1 MPAWRGYGRITQ
13 VDARNVWPRAGCAPR
28 RREGV
33 EGLPLRYDC
42 LMSLLRT
49 LALLLTAG
57 ALLDGAIA
65 ADPPG
70 SSNATA
76 PAEAIASR
84 AVMTGDQ
91 VVRILDET
99 VDWYRTLGAQQQA
112 ATQPSDLLILYANRQ
127 IADRAIALAFELARA
142 NAELLSSE
150 ADVAQK
156 AAANAASS
164 PQAQHRVQ
172 QQLDG
177 RRAEIQAEIA
187 SMQRRLAAAPKAQ
200 EAEVKA
206 RISELQSELD
216 LVNARRNLHGSM
228 SQFTYESD
236 ATGTG
241 AHALKAHIDAIAAS
255 IPSASRG
262 AGPVGLA
269 AGSAAG
275 SAAASTASSPLSTE
289 SDTGSGRLGLW
300 DLASNALRL
309 SDKLRTIDMVDRRTA
324 ALQNTF
330 TQIRTPPEERIKA
343 LSARGDALAL
353 QADSSSGADLRSVR
367 DQIDTVA
374 WLFKQT
380 ASILIPLTQEGVLL
394 DQYRRNLSSWRD
406 NAKSQYVD
414 ALKALG
420 VRLAIL
426 LALLAAVFAAAEV
439 WRRGV
444 IRYVQEPR
452 RRYQFLLVRR
462 IVCWALVVAIVG
474 FTFATDLGSF
484 ATFAGLLTA
493 GLAVAMQSVLVSIV
507 GYFFLIGK
515 YGIRVGD
522 RVQIGSVTGEVIDLG
537 LVRLHLMELSG
548 QTPPGPTGRVVALA
562 NSIVFQ
568 ASGGIFKQIPGVNLA
583 WHDITL
589 TLPPQADPSAMKEKL
604 LAAANRVLS
613 EYSEDMARQ
622 TREIQKTTSLHA
634 GGEVRAEAQVQ
645 LRFSASSVEALVR
658 YPVQLQH
665 AAEIDE
671 RMSRELQKASVM
683 EATHNK

>member
-1 MPAWRGYGRITQ
+1 
-13 VDARNVWPRAGCAPR
+13 
-28 RREGV
+28 
-33 EGLPLRYDC
+33 
-42 LMSLLRT
+42 MSLLRT

-57 ALLDGAIA
+57 ALLNAAIA
-65 ADPPG
+65 ADAPG
-70 SSNATA
+70 SSNAA
-76 PAEAIASR
+76 PAAQAITSR
-84 AVMTGDQ
+84 AVMTGEQ

-99 VDWYRTLGAQQQA
+99 VDWYRTLGAQQQS

-127 IADRAIALAFELARA
+127 IADRVIALAFELARA

-156 AAANAASS
+156 AAADAASS
-164 PQAQHRVQ
+164 PQAMQRVQ

-177 RRAEIQAEIA
+177 RRAELQAEIA

-200 EAEVKA
+200 RAEVQT

-228 SQFTYESD
+228 SQFTYQSD
-236 ATGTG
+236 ANGTG
-241 AHALKAHIDAIAAS
+241 ASTLKAHIDAIAAS
-255 IPSASRG
+255 VPSSSGG
-262 AGPVGLA
+262 AGPAGPA
-269 AGSAAG
+269 AGSMSG
-275 SAAASTASSPLSTE
+275 SVAASTAASPPSSGNDNS
-289 SDTGSGRLGLW
+289 SRRIGIW
-300 DLASNALRL
+300 DLASNVMRL
-309 SDKLRTIDMVDRRTA
+309 SDKLRTIDTVDRRTA

-330 TQIRTPPEERIKA
+330 TQIRTPPQEKIKA
-343 LSARGDALAL
+343 LSAQGDALAA
-353 QADSSSGADLRSVR
+353 QADSSSGAALKGVR
-367 DQIDTVA
+367 DQFDTLA

-380 ASILIPLTQEGVLL
+380 AAILLPLSQEGVLL
-394 DQYRRNLSSWRD
+394 DQYQRNLSNWRD
-406 NAKSQYVD
+406 NAKSQYFD

-426 LALLAAVFAAAEV
+426 LALLATVFAVAEA

-444 IRYVQEPR
+444 LRYVQEPR
-452 RRYQFLLVRR
+452 RRYQLLLVRS

-474 FTFATDLGSF
+474 FTFATDLGSL

-493 GLAVAMQSVLVSIV
+493 GVAVAMQSVLVSIV

-548 QTPPGPTGRVVALA
+548 QPPRGPTGRVVAFA

-568 ASGGIFKQIPGVNLA
+568 ASGGIFKHIHGVNLA

-589 TLPPQADPSAMKEKL
+589 TLPSKADPYAMKEKL
-604 LAAANRVLS
+604 LAAANQVLS

-622 TREIQKTTSLHA
+622 TREIQKTTSLDA
-634 GGEVRAEAQVQ
+634 GGEAQAQVQ
-645 LRFSASSVEALVR
+645 LRFSASAVEALVR

-671 RMSRELQKASVM
+671 RMSRELLKAV
-683 EATHNK
+683 ADAAA

>member
-1 MPAWRGYGRITQ
+1 MTAVRF
-13 VDARNVWPRAGCAPR
+13 
-28 RREGV
+28 
-33 EGLPLRYDC
+33 

-49 LALLLTAG
+49 LALLLTTG

-65 ADPPG
+65 ADAPG

-76 PAEAIASR
+76 PAQATTSR
-84 AVMTGDQ
+84 AVMTGEQ

-99 VDWYRTLGAQQQA
+99 VDWYRTLGAQQQT

-150 ADVAQK
+150 ADVVQK
-156 AAANAASS
+156 AAGDAASS
-164 PQAQHRVQ
+164 PQALQRVQ
-172 QQLDG
+172 RQLDG
-177 RRAEIQAEIA
+177 RRAELQAEIA
-187 SMQRRLAAAPKAQ
+187 SIQRRLAAAPKAQ
-200 EAEVKA
+200 GLDVQT
-206 RISELQSELD
+206 RMSELQSELD

-228 SQFTYESD
+228 SQFTYQSD
-236 ATGTG
+236 ANGTG
-241 AHALKAHIDAIAAS
+241 VSALKAHIDAIAAS
-255 IPSASRG
+255 IPSSSGG
-262 AGPVGLA
+262 AGPAGPA
-269 AGSAAG
+269 AGSAPA
-275 SAAASTASSPLSTE
+275 SIAAPTASSPPGSG
-289 SDTGSGRLGLW
+289 SDNGSGRLGIW
-300 DLASNALRL
+300 DLASNAVRL
-309 SDKLRTIDMVDRRTA
+309 SDKLRTIDMADRRTA
-324 ALQNTF
+324 ALQKTF
-330 TQIRTPPEERIKA
+330 TQIRTPPQERIKA
-343 LSARGDALAL
+343 LSARGDALAA
-353 QADSSSGADLRSVR
+353 QVDSSNGADLKGVR
-367 DQIDTVA
+367 DQFDTLA

-380 ASILIPLTQEGVLL
+380 AAILLPLSQEGVLL

-406 NAKSQYVD
+406 NAESQYFD

-420 VRLAIL
+420 LRLAIL
-426 LALLAAVFAAAEV
+426 LALLATVFAAAEA

-452 RRYQFLLVRR
+452 RRYQLLLVRR
-462 IVCWALVVAIVG
+462 IVCWALVVAILG
-474 FTFATDLGSF
+474 FTFATDLGSL
-484 ATFAGLLTA
+484 ATFAGLITA
-493 GLAVAMQSVLVSIV
+493 GVAVAMQSVLVSIV

-522 RVQIGSVTGEVIDLG
+522 RVQIGNVTGEVIDLG

-548 QTPPGPTGRVVALA
+548 QASLGPTGRVVAFA

-589 TLPPQADPSAMKEKL
+589 ALPSKADPTAMKEKL
-604 LAAANRVLS
+604 LAAANQVLS

-622 TREIQKTTSLHA
+622 TREIQKTTLLHT
-634 GGEVRAEAQVQ
+634 GGTAQAQVQ
-645 LRFSASSVEALVR
+645 LRFSASGVEALLR

-671 RMSRELQKASVM
+671 RISRELLKEVTDAAV
-683 EATHNK
+683 

>member
-1 MPAWRGYGRITQ
+1 
-13 VDARNVWPRAGCAPR
+13 
-28 RREGV
+28 
-33 EGLPLRYDC
+33 
-42 LMSLLRT
+42 MSLLRT

-65 ADPPG
+65 ADAPS
-70 SSNATA
+70 SSNAT
-76 PAEAIASR
+76 PPEQAITSR

-91 VVRILDET
+91 VVQILDET
-99 VDWYRTLGAQQQA
+99 VDWYRTLGVQQQS

-127 IADRAIALAFELARA
+127 IADRAVGLAFELARA

-150 ADVAQK
+150 ADVARK
-156 AAANAASS
+156 AAADAASS
-164 PQAQHRVQ
+164 PLALQRVQ

-177 RRAEIQAEIA
+177 RRAEIQAEIV
-187 SMQRRLAAAPKAQ
+187 SMQRRLAVAPKAQ
-200 EAEVKA
+200 GAEVQT

-228 SQFTYESD
+228 SQFTYQSD
-236 ATGTG
+236 ANGTG
-241 AHALKAHIDAIAAS
+241 ASALKAHIDAIAAS
-255 IPSASRG
+255 IPSSSGGAAP
-262 AGPVGLA
+262 AGPPA
-269 AGSAAG
+269 SSASG
-275 SAAASTASSPLSTE
+275 SAAAPTASSQLSSG
-289 SDTGSGRLGLW
+289 SDNGSGRLGLW
-300 DLASNALRL
+300 DLASNVLRL
-309 SDKLRTIDMVDRRTA
+309 SEKLRTIDMVDRRTA
-324 ALQNTF
+324 ALQSTF

-343 LSARGDALAL
+343 LSAQGDALAL
-353 QADSSSGADLRSVR
+353 QADSSNGADLKGVR
-367 DQIDTVA
+367 DQFDTLA

-380 ASILIPLTQEGVLL
+380 AAILLPLSQEGVLL

-426 LALLAAVFAAAEV
+426 LALLAIVFAAAEA

-444 IRYVQEPR
+444 LRYVHEPR
-452 RRYQFLLVRR
+452 RRYQLLLVRR

-474 FTFATDLGSF
+474 FTFATDLGSL

-548 QTPPGPTGRVVALA
+548 QAPLGPTGRVVAIA

-589 TLPPQADPSAMKEKL
+589 TLPLKADPSAMKEKL
-604 LAAANRVLS
+604 LAAANHVLS

-622 TREIQKTTSLHA
+622 TREIHKTSSLHD
-634 GGEVRAEAQVQ
+634 GGEAQAQVQ
-645 LRFSASSVEALVR
+645 LRFSASGVEALMR

-671 RMSRELQKASVM
+671 RISRELLKTVTDA
-683 EATHNK
+683 AA

>member
-1 MPAWRGYGRITQ
+1 
-13 VDARNVWPRAGCAPR
+13 
-28 RREGV
+28 
-33 EGLPLRYDC
+33 
-42 LMSLLRT
+42 
-49 LALLLTAG
+49 
-57 ALLDGAIA
+57 
-65 ADPPG
+65 
-70 SSNATA
+70 
-76 PAEAIASR
+76 
-84 AVMTGDQ
+84 MTGEQ
-91 VVRILDET
+91 VMRILDET
-99 VDWYRTLGAQQQA
+99 VDWYRTLGAQQQS

-127 IADRAIALAFELARA
+127 IADRAIGLAFEIARA

-156 AAANAASS
+156 AAADAASS
-164 PQAQHRVQ
+164 PQALQRVQ

-177 RRAEIQAEIA
+177 RRAKIQAEIA
-187 SMQRRLAAAPKAQ
+187 STQRRLAAAPKAQ
-200 EAEVKA
+200 SAEVQT

-228 SQFTYESD
+228 SQFTYQSD
-236 ATGTG
+236 ANG
-241 AHALKAHIDAIAAS
+241 AGVNALKAHIDAIAVS
-255 IPSASRG
+255 IPSSSGG
-262 AGPVGLA
+262 AGP
-269 AGSAAG
+269 AGSASG
-275 SAAASTASSPLSTE
+275 SAAAPTASSPLSTG
-289 SDTGSGRLGLW
+289 SDNGSGRLGIW
-300 DLASNALRL
+300 DLAANVLRL
-309 SDKLRTIDMVDRRTA
+309 SDKIRTIDIVDRRTA
-324 ALQNTF
+324 ALQDTF
-330 TQIRTPPEERIKA
+330 MQIRTPPQEKIKA
-343 LSARGDALAL
+343 LSARGDALAE
-353 QADSSSGADLRSVR
+353 QADSSNGAALKGVR
-367 DQIDTVA
+367 DQFDTLA

-380 ASILIPLTQEGVLL
+380 AAILLPLSQEGVLL

-406 NAKSQYVD
+406 NAKSQYLD

-426 LALLAAVFAAAEV
+426 LALLAIVFVAAEA

-444 IRYVQEPR
+444 LRYVQEPR
-452 RRYQFLLVRR
+452 RRYQLLLVRR
-462 IVCWALVVAIVG
+462 IVFWALVVAIVG
-474 FTFATDLGSF
+474 FTFATDLGSL

-493 GLAVAMQSVLVSIV
+493 GVAVAMQSVLVSIV

-548 QTPPGPTGRVVALA
+548 QGPLGPTGRVVAFA

-589 TLPPQADPSAMKEKL
+589 TLPPKADPSAMKEKL
-604 LAAANRVLS
+604 LAAANQVLS

-634 GGEVRAEAQVQ
+634 GGEAQAQVQ
-645 LRFSASSVEALVR
+645 LRFSASGVEALVR
-658 YPVQLQH
+658 YPVQLQR

-671 RMSRELQKASVM
+671 RISRELLKVITDA
-683 EATHNK
+683 AA